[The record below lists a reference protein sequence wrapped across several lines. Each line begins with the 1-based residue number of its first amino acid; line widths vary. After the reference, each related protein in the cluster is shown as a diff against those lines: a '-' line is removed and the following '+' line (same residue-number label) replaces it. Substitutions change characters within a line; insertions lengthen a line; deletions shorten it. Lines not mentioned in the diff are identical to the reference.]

1 MTLYHPRALADKIE
15 ELIPEL
21 QRWSH
26 RARMAL
32 DHAQIQ
38 EKRIED
44 SHSQSCHSV
53 QTHEHQLFLD
63 QECVQ
68 QAEALLQGYA
78 INCQE
83 ALAEAQQ
90 TASTTQ
96 STLNETQTTYN
107 RMQQALRSAQEALVQ
122 AERALAQATAL
133 VESKTAEFAKANA
146 REAQDEKRAANH
158 SLSAAQKALDRATSA
173 AHAASARVAKHTK
186 AVTLASQALQ
196 LARDAYQNAQAGLKA
211 SEDSVE
217 FVRAASRALDMG
229 KRELGQEDAIV
240 RATLEALQHTSLI
253 TQESSTQ
260 LGVARSHEQPAQQ
273 HTSDTLRI
281 LQIKIALLMIMNQ
294 PDLDS
299 PSGAMVA
306 SLQLAAA
313 VADGGVAQISGAKL
327 ERLLTELDEIDG
339 TRPRHWSKMDLQERV
354 EVLQSVHDAVALVY
368 RFESS
373 TVKVVPL
380 PPRENGNFSE
390 STKMIQISKRLVMG
404 NDHIQPLKT
413 LMHESRHAY
422 QWNLVKDVRRGF
434 GWHSDTD
441 WTLAQEWSDNFDDYK
456 SPERYGTQEYMN
468 QPIEVDA
475 RNFADTVIKYWF
487 GK

>member
-1 MTLYHPRALADKIE
+1 MTLYHPRALADKLE
-15 ELIPEL
+15 ELLPEL

-26 RARMAL
+26 RARLAL
-32 DHAQIQ
+32 DHAKIQ
-38 EKRIED
+38 EKRIGD
-44 SHSQSCHSV
+44 RHSQSSHSA
-53 QTHEHQLFLD
+53 QIQEHQLFLD
-63 QECVQ
+63 QACVQ

-83 ALAEAQQ
+83 ALAKAQQ
-90 TASTTQ
+90 TDSTAQ
-96 STLNETQTTYN
+96 SILHETQTTYN
-107 RMQQALRSAQEALVQ
+107 RMQQALQSAKEALVQ
-122 AERALAQATAL
+122 AERTLEQATAL
-133 VESKTAEFAKANA
+133 VEAESAKANA
-146 REAQDEKRAANH
+146 REAQDGKQATNH
-158 SLSAAQKALDRATSA
+158 SLSLAQKMLNRATSA
-173 AHAASARVAKHTK
+173 ARAASAQVASYTK
-186 AVTLASQALQ
+186 AVTLVSQALQ
-196 LARDAYQNAQAGLKA
+196 LARAAHQHTQASLKT

-240 RATLEALQHTSLI
+240 KATLEALQHTALI

-273 HTSDTLRI
+273 HTSDTLRL

-306 SLQLAAA
+306 SLQLGA
-313 VADGGVAQISGAKL
+313 VADTGGVAQIQGAKL

-339 TRPRHWSKMDLQERV
+339 TRPRQWSKLNQQERM
-354 EVLQSVHDAVALVY
+354 EVLQNVHDVVALVY
-368 RFESS
+368 KFEPG
-373 TVKVVPL
+373 TVRVARL
-380 PPRENGNFSE
+380 PPGERGNFSE
-390 STKMIQISKRLVMG
+390 STEMIQISTRLVMG

-422 QWNLVKDVRRGF
+422 QWHLATDVRRGF

-441 WTLAQEWSDNFDDYK
+441 WALAQEWSDNFDDYK
-456 SPERYGTQEYMN
+456 SPERYGSQEYMS